1 VDEQT
6 TRLAIGGM
14 HCGACVRRV
23 TQALEKLDGVAVV
36 RVDVGSAEI
45 RITGPE
51 FSAETVLNAIERAG
65 FTAAVA

>member
-1 VDEQT
+1 MEQQT
-6 TRLAIGGM
+6 TKLAIGGM

-45 RITGPE
+45 RVTGPGPTV
-51 FSAETVLNAIERAG
+51 ETVLDAIERIG
-65 FTAAVA
+65 FTAAIA